1 MTVAYRV
8 KEGKRISRKGTYY
21 RHLYHVLPDLR
32 SPTGGLAKG
41 MLVKEE

>member
-1 MTVAYRV
+1 MTIVERI
-8 KEGKRISRKGTYY
+8 KEGKIFSRKGTYY
-21 RHLYHVLPDLR
+21 RYLYHVLPDLR